1 MAGAASFIIGGLLH
15 PVERR
20 NPEKNPQ
27 EAIAYRSSTSLAGRI
42 AYAWLPLRQDIVLS
56 NLQLAFAGGLTE
68 AEIQQLAR
76 AFYAHFLRSFREFF
90 TLALT
95 PAAQRAKL
103 VRIERPEI
111 FFKALEGRRGLLLFG
126 GHTGSWSVT
135 LPAAIR
141 QYPALRNRI
150 SILLRPF
157 RPAWLR
163 RIFWQSFRQAGINV
177 LAKRGSMTTIL
188 QRLAANQVVG
198 FVMDQHAAPKE
209 GVQVNFF
216 GRPAWTF
223 RSLAVVARRS
233 GAAVVPVAIWRERDG
248 QHVFRLEEPLPPVVT
263 ADYDDDI
270 RANTQMYNDALE
282 RIIRRHPEQW
292 IWTHRRWK
300 EG

>member
-1 MAGAASFIIGGLLH
+1 MADAASFIIGGLLH
-15 PVERR
+15 PVERS

-27 EAIAYRSSTSLAGRI
+27 DAIDYRSPTSLVARI

-56 NLQLAFAGGLTE
+56 NLQLAFAGSLTE
-68 AEIQQLAR
+68 AEIQELAR

-95 PAAQRAKL
+95 PAATRAKL

-111 FFKALEGRRGLLLFG
+111 FFKALEAGRGLLLLG

-141 QYPALRNRI
+141 QYPDLRNRI

-157 RPAWLR
+157 RPAWLQ
-163 RIFWQSFRQAGINV
+163 RIFWESFQRAGINV
-177 LAKRGSMTTIL
+177 LAKRGSMSTIL

-198 FVMDQHAAPKE
+198 FVMDQHAAPRE
-209 GVQVNFF
+209 GVRANFF

-248 QHVFRLEEPLPPVVT
+248 RHVFRLEEPLPPIAT
-263 ADYDDDI
+263 ASYDDDI

-292 IWTHRRWK
+292 IWNHRRWK
-300 EG
+300 DG

>member
-1 MAGAASFIIGGLLH
+1 MH

-20 NPEKNPQ
+20 NHEQNPQ
-27 EAIAYRSSTSLAGRI
+27 DATASRTPTSLLGRI

-76 AFYAHFLRSFREFF
+76 AFYAHFVRSLGEFF

-95 PAAQRAKL
+95 PAATRAKL
-103 VRIERPEI
+103 VRIENPEI
-111 FFKALEGRRGLLLFG
+111 FFKALEGRRGLLLLG

-135 LPAAIR
+135 LPAAIL
-141 QYPALRNRI
+141 QYPDLRNRI
-150 SILLRPF
+150 SIVLRPF
-157 RPAWLR
+157 RPAWLQ
-163 RIFWQSFRQAGINV
+163 RIFWASFRRAGINV
-177 LAKRGSMTTIL
+177 LAKRRSMTTIL

-198 FVMDQHAAPKE
+198 FVMDQHAAPRE
-209 GVQVNFF
+209 GVRVNFF

-248 QHVFRLEEPLPPVVT
+248 QHVFRLQEPLPPIVT
-263 ADYDDDI
+263 AAYDDDI

-292 IWTHRRWK
+292 IWNHRRWK
-300 EG
+300 DG